1 MAITLITTLKEAV
14 NDASLP
20 FFGLAKI
27 SVNLESEK
35 TIQFTAPSDRVIHL
49 LVIGD
54 GTITPDAM
62 QATKSAYVGSG
73 TNVTLS
79 AGQYDLMFDKYYAV
93 PTGSVAGGG
102 VSADTSAFK
111 DTIYGQTKPGALNW
125 YKFLAGDIKYM
136 SVFHAAPT
144 FSFISCSN
152 LYGDISSLGPCVGL
166 TTVNFNGTALSGN
179 LEDFVAAQRANGRAS
194 GTISCP
200 FIGESQIKWR
210 GASIASASTDVLS
223 WTATTITFKGET
235 ITA

>member
-1 MAITLITTLKEAV
+1 MATTLITKLKEAV

-20 FFGLAKI
+20 FFGLSKI
-27 SVNLESEK
+27 SVNLDTPK
-35 TIQFTAPSDRVIHL
+35 TIQFNTNSGRRIRL

-54 GTITPDAM
+54 GTITPDGE
-62 QATKSAYVGSG
+62 QAKKSAYVTSG
-73 TNVTLS
+73 KNVTLS

-93 PTGSVAGGG
+93 PNGTVAGGG

-111 DTIYGQTKPGALNW
+111 DTIFGQVAQNLNW
-125 YKFLAGDIKYM
+125 YRFLAGDIKYM
-136 SVFHAAPT
+136 SVFHAAQT
-144 FSFISCSN
+144 FSFISCPN
-152 LYGDISSLGPCVGL
+152 LYGDIASLGPCVGL

-200 FIGESQIKWR
+200 YIGESQIKWK
-210 GASIASASTDVLS
+210 GAAIASASSDSLS